1 LAWDLGFG
9 MSGSLEKPA
18 RELAEHTLVSVG
30 EQVRVGEE
38 GTEQA
43 ALLCGKESENEFST
57 A

>member
-1 LAWDLGFG
+1 